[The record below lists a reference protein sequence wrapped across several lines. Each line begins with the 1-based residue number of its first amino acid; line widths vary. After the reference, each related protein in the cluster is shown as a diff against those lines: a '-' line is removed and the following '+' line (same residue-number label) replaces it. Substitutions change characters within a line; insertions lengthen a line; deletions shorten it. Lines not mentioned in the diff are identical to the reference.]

1 MDSTINQR
9 VSMLEETLNRFI
21 LHTDKALYQL
31 GKEMSDFKDEMSDF
45 KEEMRLDRKES
56 KAELHAFQQEMSDFK
71 GEMAEFKDEMKD
83 FKAEMRADRKEM
95 NKKWGELSNKLGTF
109 AEDIAAPNL
118 PRIARTHFNVSVIKR
133 FDKNRRAS
141 PAKSKSKH
149 TIYEFDA
156 MLVSPDKVLL
166 LETKYTV
173 RDAYLKNI
181 PTTIKNFKACYPEYA
196 DKELI
201 VLFASMKLHESTI
214 KRLTRMGIYGMMMGE
229 GTMELVNFEAVQKKK
244 K

>member
-1 MDSTINQR
+1 
-9 VSMLEETLNRFI
+9 
-21 LHTDKALYQL
+21 
-31 GKEMSDFKDEMSDF
+31 
-45 KEEMRLDRKES
+45 
-56 KAELHAFQQEMSDFK
+56 
-71 GEMAEFKDEMKD
+71 
-83 FKAEMRADRKEM
+83 M

-118 PRIARTHFNVSVIKR
+118 PRIARDHFKVSVIKR
-133 FDKNRRAS
+133 FATNLRAS
-141 PAKSKSKH
+141 PATSKSKH

-156 MLVSPDKVLL
+156 VLESLDKVFL

-173 RDAYLKNI
+173 RDTYLKKI

-214 KRLTRMGIYGMMMGE
+214 KRLTKLGIYGMMMGE
-229 GTMELVNFEAVQKKK
+229 STMNLVNFEAVQKKK